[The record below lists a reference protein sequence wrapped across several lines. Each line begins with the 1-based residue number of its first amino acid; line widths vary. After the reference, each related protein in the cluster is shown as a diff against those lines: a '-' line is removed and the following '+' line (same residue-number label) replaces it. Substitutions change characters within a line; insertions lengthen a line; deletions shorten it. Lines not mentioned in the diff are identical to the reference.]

1 MWYLLLV
8 TDPSHG
14 PFSTTVERRRN
25 DQLIVWAA
33 GEFDMNA
40 ELGFME
46 VLTAAV
52 ASKPQSMVVD
62 LSKVGFLD
70 STGVRCLIVGKRRAE
85 AAGVSFTIRGAQ
97 GITETVLSMTG
108 VLPAMAEPADVAD
121 GAEAEPRKAWWKR
134 LRPQA

>member
-40 ELGFME
+40 EQGFMD
-46 VLTAAV
+46 VVTAAV
-52 ASKPQSMVVD
+52 DRKPQSMVVD

-70 STGVRCLIVGKRRAE
+70 STGVRCLIVGKRKAE
-85 AAGVSFTIRGAQ
+85 AAGVTFTIRGAQ
-97 GITETVLSMTG
+97 GITEVVLSMTG
-108 VLPAMAEPADVAD
+108 VLPAMAEPAGETDD
-121 GAEAEPRKAWWKR
+121 TEAEPRKGWWR
-134 LRPQA
+134 RPRPQS

>member
-1 MWYLLLV
+1 M

-46 VLTAAV
+46 AVTSAV

-108 VLPAMAEPADVAD
+108 VLPAMAKPADDAD
-121 GAEAEPRKAWWKR
+121 DAEAEPRKAWWKR
-134 LRPQA
+134 LRPRS